1 MDYKKVATETIQA
14 VRHYTAKEDE
24 IFGGEVL
31 AERLTS
37 ALEASGV
44 DLETKEDL
52 KGAWYGAP
60 DEVLVEL
67 IRAIILDPAML
78 DPAMKEEFDPGVSRI
93 QSDLYTALNDNPHLE
108 ESHPEF
114 WQQAMDVL

>member
-1 MDYKKVATETIQA
+1 MDYKKVAKETIQA

-37 ALEASGV
+37 ALEGAGIN
-44 DLETKEDL
+44 LEAKENL
-52 KGAWYGAP
+52 AGAWYGAP

-67 IRAIILDPAML
+67 IQAIILDPAM
-78 DPAMKEEFDPGVSRI
+78 KEDYDPGVSRI
-93 QSDLYTALNDNPHLE
+93 QSDLYAALEDNPHLE
-108 ESHPEF
+108 ESHPDF
-114 WQQAMDVL
+114 WQQAMAVL

>member
-24 IFGGEVL
+24 EYGGEVF

-37 ALEASGV
+37 ALEAAGV
-44 DLETKEDL
+44 SLETKEDL
-52 KGAWYGAP
+52 EGAWYGAP
-60 DEVLVEL
+60 DDVLVKL
-67 IRAIILDPAML
+67 IEAIIQDPAMTEQ
-78 DPAMKEEFDPGVSRI
+78 DDPGVSRI
-93 QSDLYTALNDNPHLE
+93 QADLYTALEQNSHLE

-114 WQQAMDVL
+114 WQEAMKVL

>member
-24 IFGGEVL
+24 MFGGEVL

-44 DLETKEDL
+44 DLEAKKNL
-52 KGAWYGAP
+52 AGAWYGAP

-67 IRAIILDPAML
+67 IRAIILDPAM
-78 DPAMKEEFDPGVSRI
+78 KEESDPGVSRI